1 MRLAMR
7 GAGQWRGNIVKA
19 AGGVNQAA
27 ERGAA
32 AIYRGW
38 EMPYDARRFFYCYF
52 LRRLYV
58 F

>member
-19 AGGVNQAA
+19 VGGVNQAA

-38 EMPYDARRFFYCYF
+38 EMAYDARRF
-52 LRRLYV
+52 LYY
-58 F
+58 